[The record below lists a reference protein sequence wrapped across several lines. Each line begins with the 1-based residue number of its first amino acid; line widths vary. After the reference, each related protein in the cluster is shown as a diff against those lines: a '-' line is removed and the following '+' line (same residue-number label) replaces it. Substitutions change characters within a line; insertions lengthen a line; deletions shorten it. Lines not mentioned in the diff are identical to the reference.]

1 MTNQSEIHPFLIE
14 VPQADLEDLRSRL
27 ARTRWPNPGP
37 GPAADD
43 WSRGV
48 PLGYLTR
55 LARYWAGDF
64 DWRAQEA
71 ALNQIPQFT
80 TVIDEQRIHFFHIR
94 SPEPGALPLILTHG
108 WPSSPVEFT
117 RLIGPLTN
125 PRAHGGDPADA
136 FHVVL
141 PSLPGYGFSNPIGP
155 AGFNLFGVARAWAE
169 LMSRLGYERYV
180 AQGTDVGSGV
190 AGMLPMVDPSHVAG
204 VHLSGTG
211 AAPPFGPALELD
223 GLAPPDRARAE
234 KLNRFREEGLGY
246 LILQST
252 RPQTLAYALNDSPA
266 GQLAWITEKFHEWTD
281 PAATLPEEAVDR
293 DQLLTN
299 VSIFWFTGSGAS
311 AAHAVYEG
319 MRAWRAFAAQQ
330 DEGAAQAWQGPG
342 VPTGV
347 AVFAADST
355 IRSLMDPLGR
365 IGHWSEYDRG
375 GHFAAM
381 EVPDLLTGDIRA
393 FCRPL
398 R

>member
-1 MTNQSEIHPFLIE
+1 MTNHEIRPFRIE
-14 VPQADLEDLRSRL
+14 IPQADLEDLRSRL
-27 ARTRWPNPGP
+27 ARTRWPDPGP
-37 GPAADD
+37 DPVADG

-55 LARYWAGDF
+55 LAGYWADDF

-71 ALNQIPQFT
+71 TLNQIPQFT

-117 RLIGPLTN
+117 RLIGPLTD
-125 PRAHGGDPADA
+125 PRGHGGDPADA

-155 AGFNLFGVARAWAE
+155 AGFSLFGVARAWAE

-204 VHLSGTG
+204 VHLTGTG

-234 KLNRFREEGLGY
+234 KFNRFRGEGAGY

-281 PAATLPEEAVDR
+281 PSITLPDEAVDR

-319 MRAWRAFAAQQ
+319 MQAWRAFAAQQ
-330 DEGAAQAWQGPG
+330 DQGAAQAWQGPG

-355 IRSLMDPLGR
+355 IRSLMDPVGR
-365 IGHWSEYDRG
+365 IAHWSEYDRG

-381 EVPDLLTGDIRA
+381 EVPDLLTSDIRA